1 MPDYFY
7 VGKHKAENNRK
18 KSLNSQ
24 PASYVVQELC
34 LLPLAR
40 KGMKTGKATE
50 NPLLAQVGTHH
61 WSY

>member
-7 VGKHKAENNRK
+7 VGKHKAENNQK
-18 KSLNSQ
+18 KSLHSQ

-50 NPLLAQVGTHH
+50 NPLLAHVGTHH
-61 WSY
+61 GPD